1 MSPDG
6 SATVHD
12 YGDDADVRSVRE
24 QKADARAGAAAPAR
38 PLNLY
43 ARRVQVYP
51 RKVRG
56 RFRSL
61 KWAALL
67 GLLGLYYILPWVRWD
82 RGPGAPDQAVLV
94 DLNHERGYFF
104 FIEIWP
110 QEVYYLTGILVLA
123 AVGLFLATSLAG
135 RVWCGYA
142 CPQTVWTDLFM
153 WVERQIEGD
162 RSARIRLDKQ
172 PLSAGKVGRK
182 TAKHAAWLAIAFLTG
197 GAWIMYFVDA
207 PTVVGDFFTGAAS
220 ETTYFFVGLFTAT
233 TYLLAGMAREQVCT
247 YMCPWPRF
255 QAAMLDE
262 DSLVVTYNR
271 YRGEPRGP
279 IRKGETRN
287 RTGGDAG
294 HCIDCKQCVAV
305 CPTGI
310 DIRDGLQLEC
320 IGCGLCV
327 DSCNEIMAKV
337 GLPPNLI
344 AFDTERRMAQ
354 RAAKQP
360 LTYRLIRPRTVLYFF
375 LMLGVAGLMVFA
387 LATRD
392 DRSVNVLHDRTLFV
406 RLSSGAIQNSY
417 DVKVLNKARTARRF
431 DLTVEGL
438 PGAKIVLVGR
448 STEPAARVVVSAPP
462 DGLGEYRLHVRA
474 PAAGVTGEETKIR
487 FVVTGEDG
495 GTAVRETTF
504 RGPKAQS
511 R

>member
-1 MSPDG
+1 M
-6 SATVHD
+6 
-12 YGDDADVRSVRE
+12 
-24 QKADARAGAAAPAR
+24 
-38 PLNLY
+38 
-43 ARRVQVYP
+43 
-51 RKVRG
+51 
-56 RFRSL
+56 
-61 KWAALL
+61 L
-67 GLLGLYYILPWVRWD
+67 GLLGLYYVLPWVRWD

-110 QEVYYLTGILVLA
+110 QEVYYLTGLLVLA

-172 PLSAGKVGRK
+172 PLSTGKIGRK

-220 ETTYFFVGLFTAT
+220 ETVYFFVGLFTAT

-271 YRGEPRGP
+271 HRGEPRGP
-279 IRKGETRN
+279 IRKGEKRDET
-287 RTGGDAG
+287 G

-327 DSCNEIMAKV
+327 DSCNEIMARV

-354 RAAKQP
+354 RAAKEKP
-360 LTYRLIRPRTVLYFF
+360 AYRLIRPRTVLYFF
-375 LMLGVAGLMVFA
+375 ILLGVAGLMVFA

-392 DRSVNVLHDRTLFV
+392 DQGVNVLHDRTLFV

-448 STEPAARVVVSAPP
+448 STEPAARVAVSAPP

-474 PAAGVTGEETKIR
+474 PAAGITGEETKIR

-504 RGPKAQS
+504 RGPKAQN

>member
-1 MSPDG
+1 
-6 SATVHD
+6 
-12 YGDDADVRSVRE
+12 
-24 QKADARAGAAAPAR
+24 
-38 PLNLY
+38 
-43 ARRVQVYP
+43 YP

-67 GLLGLYYILPWVRWD
+67 GLLGLYYVLPWVRWD

-110 QEVYYLTGILVLA
+110 QEVYYLTGLLVLA

-153 WVERQIEGD
+153 WVERLIEGD

-172 PLSAGKVGRK
+172 PLSAGKIGRK

-220 ETTYFFVGLFTAT
+220 ETVYFFVGLFTAT

-271 YRGEPRGP
+271 HRGEPRGP
-279 IRKGETRN
+279 IRKGEKRDET
-287 RTGGDAG
+287 G

-327 DSCNEIMAKV
+327 DSCNEIMARV

-354 RAAKQP
+354 RAAKEKP
-360 LTYRLIRPRTVLYFF
+360 AYRLIRPRTVLYFF
-375 LMLGVAGLMVFA
+375 ILLGVAGLMVFA

-392 DRSVNVLHDRTLFV
+392 DQGVNVLHDRILFV

-448 STEPAARVVVSAPP
+448 STEPAARVAVSAPP

-474 PAAGVTGEETKIR
+474 PAAGITGEETKIR

-504 RGPKAQS
+504 RGPKAQN

>member
-6 SATVHD
+6 SGAAQEF
-12 YGDDADVRSVRE
+12 GDAAEILSVRE
-24 QKADARAGAAAPAR
+24 QKTDARTAGPAPR
-38 PLNLY
+38 PGLY
-43 ARRVQVYP
+43 ARRAQVYP
-51 RKVRG
+51 RRVSG
-56 RFRSL
+56 RFRRI
-61 KWAALL
+61 KWAALA

-82 RGPGAPDQAVLV
+82 RGPDAPDQAVLI
-94 DLNHERGYFF
+94 DLGNERGYFF

-135 RVWCGYA
+135 RIWCGYA

-153 WVERQIEGD
+153 WVERRIEGD
-162 RSARIRLDKQ
+162 RSARIRLDRQ
-172 PLSAGKVGRK
+172 PLSAGKIGRK

-207 PTVVGDFFTGAAS
+207 PTVVGSFFVGEAS
-220 ETTYFFVGLFTAT
+220 TETYFFVGLFTAT

-271 YRGEPRGP
+271 LRGEPRGP
-279 IRKGETRN
+279 HRKGQAWGET
-287 RTGGDAG
+287 G

-327 DSCNEIMAKV
+327 DACNGIMARV
-337 GLPPNLI
+337 GLPPGLI

-360 LTYRLIRPRTVLYFF
+360 LTYRLVRPRTVLYAF
-375 LMLGVAGLMVFA
+375 LLVGVAGLMVLS

-392 DRSVNVLHDRTLFV
+392 DRGISVLHDRTLFV

-417 DVKVLNKARTARRF
+417 ELKVLNKARTARRF

-438 PGAKIVLVGR
+438 PDARILLVGR
-448 STEPAARVVVSAPP
+448 STVPAPRVTVAAPP

-474 PAAGVTGEETKIR
+474 PAASVRAAETAIR
-487 FVVTGEDG
+487 FVIAGADG
-495 GTAVRETTF
+495 RKTVREAGF
-504 RGPKAQS
+504 RGPEPAQ
-511 R
+511 

>member
-6 SATVHD
+6 SGTAQEF
-12 YGDDADVRSVRE
+12 GDPADVFSVRE
-24 QKADARAGAAAPAR
+24 QKASARARAAGPER
-38 PLNLY
+38 PLGLY
-43 ARRVQVYP
+43 ARRAQVYP
-51 RKVRG
+51 RKVSG
-56 RFRSL
+56 RFRRI
-61 KWAALL
+61 KWAALT

-82 RGPGAPDQAVLV
+82 RGGGAPDQAVLV

-153 WVERQIEGD
+153 WVERRIEGD
-162 RSARIRLDKQ
+162 RGARIRRDKQ
-172 PLSAGKVGRK
+172 PWSAGKAARK
-182 TAKHAAWLAIAFLTG
+182 AAKHSAWLVIAFLTG

-207 PTVVGDFFTGAAS
+207 PTVVVDFFVGAAS

-247 YMCPWPRF
+247 FMCPWPRF

-262 DSLVVTYNR
+262 DSLVVTYNKV
-271 YRGEPRGP
+271 RGEPRGP
-279 IRKGETRN
+279 HRKGQEW
-287 RTGGDAG
+287 GEAG

-327 DSCNEIMAKV
+327 DSCNDIMAKV

-354 RAAKQP
+354 RSARQP

-375 LMLGVAGLMVFA
+375 MLLGVAGLMVFA

-392 DRSVNVLHDRTLFV
+392 DQGVNVLHDRTLFV
-406 RLSSGAIQNSY
+406 QLSSGAIQNSY
-417 DVKVLNKARTARRF
+417 DLKVLNKARTTRNF

-438 PGAKIVLVGR
+438 PRARIVVVGR
-448 STEPAARVVVSAPP
+448 SIKPAAHVSVSAPP

-474 PAAGVTGEETKIR
+474 PAASVIAPETKIR
-487 FVVTGEDG
+487 FVVTSAEG
-495 GTAVRETTF
+495 GRTVRETTF
-504 RGPKAQS
+504 RGPKPAN

>member
-1 MSPDG
+1 M
-6 SATVHD
+6 
-12 YGDDADVRSVRE
+12 RSVRE
-24 QKADARAGAAAPAR
+24 QKAAARGGAGAPPRA
-38 PLNLY
+38 LNLY
-43 ARRVQVYP
+43 ARRAQVYP

-67 GLLGLYYILPWVRWD
+67 GLLGLYYVLPWVRWD

-110 QEVYYLTGILVLA
+110 QEVYYLTGLLVLA

-172 PLSAGKVGRK
+172 PLSTGKIGRK

-220 ETTYFFVGLFTAT
+220 ETVYFFVGLFTAT

-271 YRGEPRGP
+271 HRGEPRGP
-279 IRKGETRN
+279 IRKGEKRDET
-287 RTGGDAG
+287 G

-327 DSCNEIMAKV
+327 DSCNEIMARV

-354 RAAKQP
+354 RAAKEKP
-360 LTYRLIRPRTVLYFF
+360 AYRLIRPRTVLYFF
-375 LMLGVAGLMVFA
+375 ILLGVAGLMVFA

-392 DRSVNVLHDRTLFV
+392 DQGVNVLHDRTLFV

-448 STEPAARVVVSAPP
+448 STEPAARVAVSAPP

-474 PAAGVTGEETKIR
+474 PAAGITGEETKIR

-504 RGPKAQS
+504 RGPKAQN

>member
-6 SATVHD
+6 SGTAQEF
-12 YGDDADVRSVRE
+12 GDAADVLSVRE
-24 QKADARAGAAAPAR
+24 QKADARARAAGDAR
-38 PLNLY
+38 PPGLY

-51 RKVRG
+51 RKVSG
-56 RFRSL
+56 RFRRI
-61 KWAALL
+61 KWAALVA
-67 GLLGLYYILPWVRWD
+67 LLGLYYVLPWVRWD

-162 RSARIRLDKQ
+162 RGARIRLDKQ
-172 PLSAGKVGRK
+172 KWSAGKAARK
-182 TAKHAAWLAIAFLTG
+182 AAKHGAWLAIAFLTG
-197 GAWIMYFVDA
+197 GAWIMYFADA

-220 ETTYFFVGLFTAT
+220 QTIYFFVGLFTAT

-247 YMCPWPRF
+247 FMCPWPRF

-271 YRGEPRGP
+271 FRGEPRGP
-279 IRKGETRN
+279 HRKGQAW
-287 RTGGDAG
+287 GDTG

-327 DSCNEIMAKV
+327 DSCNDIMAKV
-337 GLPPNLI
+337 GLPPSLI

-354 RAAKQP
+354 RSAKQP

-392 DRSVNVLHDRTLFV
+392 DQGINVLHDRTLFV
-406 RLSSGAIQNSY
+406 QMSSGAIQNSY
-417 DVKVLNKARTARRF
+417 DLKVLNKARTTRNF

-438 PGAKIVLVGR
+438 PGAQIVLVGR
-448 STEPAARVVVSAPP
+448 STRPAAHVIVSAPP

-474 PAAGVTGEETKIR
+474 PAASVTAPETKIR
-487 FVVTGEDG
+487 FVVTSAEG
-495 GTAVRETTF
+495 GKTVRETTF
-504 RGPKAQS
+504 RGPKPDS

>member
-6 SATVHD
+6 GATVHD
-12 YGDDADVRSVRE
+12 YGDAAEVRSVRE
-24 QKADARAGAAAPAR
+24 QKAEARAGDAGPAAA
-38 PLNLY
+38 LKLY
-43 ARRVQVYP
+43 ARRAQVYP
-51 RKVRG
+51 RKVSG
-56 RFRSL
+56 RFRRI
-61 KWAALL
+61 KWAALI
-67 GLLGLYYILPWVRWD
+67 GLLVLYYVLPWVRWD

-110 QEVYYLTGILVLA
+110 QEVYYLTGVLVLA

-153 WVERQIEGD
+153 WVERQVEGD
-162 RSARIRLDKQ
+162 RSARIRLDRQ
-172 PLSAGKVGRK
+172 PWKAGKIGRK
-182 TAKHAAWLAIAFLTG
+182 AAKHAAWLAIAFLTG

-207 PTVVGDFFTGAAS
+207 PTVVGDFFVGAAS
-220 ETTYFFVGLFTAT
+220 EETYFFVGLFTAT

-271 YRGEPRGP
+271 RRGEPRGP
-279 IRKGETRN
+279 IRKGESRGET
-287 RTGGDAG
+287 G

-310 DIRDGLQLEC
+310 DIRDGIQLEC

-327 DSCNEIMAKV
+327 DSCNDIMARV

-354 RAAKQP
+354 RAAKQS

-375 LMLGVAGLMVFA
+375 LLLGVAGLMVFA
-387 LATRD
+387 LATRGD
-392 DRSVNVLHDRTLFV
+392 QGVNVLHDRTLFV
-406 RLSSGAIQNSY
+406 QLSSGGIQNSY
-417 DVKVLNKARTARRF
+417 DLKVLNKARATRNFAIA
-431 DLTVEGL
+431 VEGL
-438 PGAKIVLVGR
+438 RQARIVVVGR
-448 STEPAARVVVSAPP
+448 STRPAPRVTVTAPP

-474 PAAGVTGEETKIR
+474 PAQSVTAPETKIR

-495 GTAVRETTF
+495 GTTVRETTF
-504 RGPKAQS
+504 RGPKAAN